1 MVTLALSLNRGLLS
15 HLDSNTIAHWNSHKW
30 SLENRL
36 TAWVIVW
43 GRGKSLLSCLPGAS
57 HSALLLGGWSCILS
71 QGEDSGFDSSAVGLK
86 VNGNSFPSNAEPPLS
101 KFRVRVAAVKPGGS
115 VPTASFRRLF

>member
-1 MVTLALSLNRGLLS
+1 MLVCSGRHMVTLALSLNRGLLS

-57 HSALLLGGWSCILS
+57 YSALLLGEVELYSI
-71 QGEDSGFDSSAVGLK
+71 SGRGLW
-86 VNGNSFPSNAEPPLS
+86 F
-101 KFRVRVAAVKPGGS
+101 
-115 VPTASFRRLF
+115 